1 MLKIK
6 PGLVITNFP
15 TKMLKRLE
23 NPSKFC
29 KIFEAPAVRAAKQPL
44 ASGARLTAQQA
55 PESNVLDRWETGN
68 LYYYQGK

>member
-29 KIFEAPAVRAAKQPL
+29 KICNL
-44 ASGARLTAQQA
+44 LRLRQEELLNS
-55 PESNVLDRWETGN
+55 P
-68 LYYYQGK
+68 